1 MTTIEQ
7 TPPPQPAH
15 RNGKATALALR
26 LAETE
31 NALNALTAGQVD
43 AIIDSTGRTYLLRP
57 AQEYLW
63 QSERRMRTVLESAA
77 DVITVV
83 SRGGSILS
91 QNQAVNR
98 VLGYE
103 PEELV
108 GRSLFKLIHE
118 EDLQRLYSAFF
129 NVVEGFHEN
138 LTAQFRHRTRDGSFR
153 LIEATVGKLHDSSES
168 VVLSLRPITI
178 PVSTA
183 TETIRLPGHAG
194 AVRKEVPGAEASLS
208 NHRFL
213 AMLSHE
219 LRTPLAPVLLGVD
232 LLRADKRFVEAQPTL
247 TMIRRNVELQSRLLE
262 ELSDFITVGQN
273 KARLKIESID
283 AHEAVHFVLEICQ
296 LEIAAA
302 KIEVVLDLRASQS
315 MVQADSARLQQIMWN
330 LVKNAIKFS
339 TPGSGITITSANNE
353 TDGVTLEFIDH
364 GRGIEPELLP
374 LVFDPF
380 RQGEYSTQHFAGS
393 LGLGLFISKRLA
405 EAQQGILTVASEGC
419 GHGATFCLSL
429 KTGAACTGGS
439 SPPLKTG

>member
-1 MTTIEQ
+1 MTTTDQ
-7 TPPPQPAH
+7 TSPVQPMH
-15 RNGKATALALR
+15 RNGKAMALALR
-26 LAETE
+26 LAEAE

-43 AIIDSTGRTYLLRP
+43 AIIDSTGKTYLMRP

-63 QSERRMRTVLESAA
+63 QSERRIRTVIESAA

-83 SRGGSILS
+83 SRGGAILS
-91 QNQAVNR
+91 QSQAVNR

-103 PEELV
+103 AEELV
-108 GRSLFKLIHE
+108 GHSLFKLIHE
-118 EDLQRLYSAFF
+118 EDLQRLYSTFF
-129 NVVEGFHEN
+129 NVVEGFHES
-138 LTAQFRHRTRDGSFR
+138 LMAQFRHRTRDGSFR
-153 LIEATVGKLHDSSES
+153 LIEATVGKLHDGSES

-178 PVSTA
+178 PVSTG
-183 TETIRLPGHAG
+183 TETIRLPERAG
-194 AVRKEVPGAEASLS
+194 AVRYEAPCAEASLA

-219 LRTPLAPVLLGVD
+219 LRTPLAPVLLGVN
-232 LLRADKRFVEAQPTL
+232 LLQQDERFVEARSTL
-247 TMIRRNVELQSRLLE
+247 TMIRRNIELQSRLLA

-283 AHEAVHFVLEICQ
+283 VHEAVRFVLEICQ

-302 KIEVVLDLRASQS
+302 QIEVRLDLRASQS
-315 MVQADSARLQQIMWN
+315 IVRADSARLQQVMWN

-339 TPGSGITITSANNE
+339 TPGSSIVVTSANNE

-364 GRGIEPELLP
+364 GIGIDSELLP

-380 RQGEYSTQHFAGS
+380 RQGEYSMQHFAGS

-405 EAQQGILTVASEGC
+405 EAQGGTLTVASEGH
-419 GHGATFCLSL
+419 GHGTTFRLNF
-429 KTGAACTGGS
+429 KTGPATMEHAQ
-439 SPPLKTG
+439 